1 MEPVIKIDFLKEL
14 QVSVGTSFEQVEPS
28 LTSSYGL
35 LHEFA
40 RNNIV
45 PLIKQ
50 KNITVASVELTT
62 CGLIT
67 DLLTSSSGASLYF
80 ILGMI
85 PYSNEMK
92 IKLGIPREELSYGG
106 YGVVSTEAAKELAQR
121 VIEFSGAKIGIAET
135 GLLTSSEL
143 KKRRTSKRAG
153 EVFAAIASS
162 EEVYVKELSIQN
174 NLSRRYMRH
183 EIAFRVLQF
192 LLSFLESYNL

>member
-1 MEPVIKIDFLKEL
+1 MEPDITINFLKEL
-14 QVSVGTSFEQVEPS
+14 QTSIGKPFEQVEPS
-28 LTSSYGL
+28 LASSYGW

-40 RNNIV
+40 RNSII

-50 KNITVASVELTT
+50 KNITVATVELTT

-67 DLLTSSSGASLYF
+67 DLLTGSSGASHYF

-92 IKLGIPREELSYGG
+92 IKLGLPGKELSYGG
-106 YGVVSTEAAKELAQR
+106 YGVVSIEAAKELAQH
-121 VIEFSGAKIGIAET
+121 VIEYSGAKIGIAET

-143 KKRRTSKRAG
+143 KKRRTSKSAG
-153 EVFAAIASS
+153 KVFAAIASS
-162 EEVYVKELSIQN
+162 EEIRVKELSIQN

-183 EIAFRVLQF
+183 EVAFRVLQF
-192 LLSFLESYNL
+192 LSSFLNVYNT